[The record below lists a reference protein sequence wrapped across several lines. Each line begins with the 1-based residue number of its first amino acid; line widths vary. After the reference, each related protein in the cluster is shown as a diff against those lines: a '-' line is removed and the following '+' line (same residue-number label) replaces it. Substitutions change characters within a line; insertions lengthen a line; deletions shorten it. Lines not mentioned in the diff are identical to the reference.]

1 MTQGR
6 WEQECIKRQALGIER
21 QKAQEKTIMDSFD
34 SAVIS
39 YFYATVESRIPNLK
53 PLVQDVSENNSSH

>member
-1 MTQGR
+1 
-6 WEQECIKRQALGIER
+6 
-21 QKAQEKTIMDSFD
+21 MDSFD